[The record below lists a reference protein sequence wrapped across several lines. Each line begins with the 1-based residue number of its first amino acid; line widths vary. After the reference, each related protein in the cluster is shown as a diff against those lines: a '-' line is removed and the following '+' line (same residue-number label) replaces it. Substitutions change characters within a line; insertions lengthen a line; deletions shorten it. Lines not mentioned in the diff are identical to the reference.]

1 MGKKYAEAR
10 KEVKGSWHCEN
21 GSSVLKKLQKNCE
34 VSQYVKPEKKQKK
47 KKERERERE
56 RDWGTINTGAET
68 VIKYSGKWEIQNLC
82 FFSSFSSPFVVSRH
96 EYH

>member
-1 MGKKYAEAR
+1 MIDWSPFKGSNNTVMEGRGGTVTVGKKYAEAR

-47 KKERERERE
+47 KREIGEPL
-56 RDWGTINTGAET
+56 TQAQ
-68 VIKYSGKWEIQNLC
+68 K
-82 FFSSFSSPFVVSRH
+82 P
-96 EYH
+96 

>member
-1 MGKKYAEAR
+1 MKGSNNTVMEERGGTVTVGKKYAEAR

-47 KKERERERE
+47 KREIGEPL
-56 RDWGTINTGAET
+56 TQAQ
-68 VIKYSGKWEIQNLC
+68 K
-82 FFSSFSSPFVVSRH
+82 P
-96 EYH
+96 